1 MKEKQTG
8 GMGPGK
14 RLLWTLLFLLIAALT
29 IWTVTAQNK
38 NFTLA
43 QLWGQVSQ
51 GRPVWLAGAVLSM
64 VLYISLGAA
73 AILYLLRGFGYR
85 RSPLH
90 GLSYTAADLYFSA
103 ITPSATG
110 GQPAAAFFMAKDGV
124 PVLVTTVVLLAN
136 LMCYTL
142 SILVIGFLS
151 FVIRPG
157 TFLQFGG
164 LSKALILFGCVV
176 QVLLALFYCMLLWNK
191 TLLRRIGDVLLHL
204 LARLRLLKN
213 ADRLEARFHSAMDR
227 YGAYTALLRDKKKY
241 LWRAFWIN
249 LAHRASQIAVTA
261 LCYLSM
267 GGEVRRVVELFT
279 IQSSVVLGS
288 NSIPIPGA
296 MGVTDYLMLDA
307 FGSIM
312 DEARAANL
320 ELLSRSVSFYSLIII
335 CGVIVLIRS
344 GMMRIGREK
353 T

>member
-110 GQPAAAFFMAKDGV
+110 GQPAAAYFMAKDGV

-142 SILVIGFLS
+142 GPLLLVGAK
-151 FVIRPG
+151 
-157 TFLQFGG
+157 QFGWRKVISPG
-164 LSKALILFGCVV
+164 VCASTLALIL
-176 QVLLALFYCMLLWNK
+176 A
-191 TLLRRIGDVLLHL
+191 
-204 LARLRLLKN
+204 
-213 ADRLEARFHSAMDR
+213 
-227 YGAYTALLRDKKKY
+227 
-241 LWRAFWIN
+241 
-249 LAHRASQIAVTA
+249 
-261 LCYLSM
+261 
-267 GGEVRRVVELFT
+267 
-279 IQSSVVLGS
+279 
-288 NSIPIPGA
+288 
-296 MGVTDYLMLDA
+296 
-307 FGSIM
+307 
-312 DEARAANL
+312 
-320 ELLSRSVSFYSLIII
+320 
-335 CGVIVLIRS
+335 
-344 GMMRIGREK
+344 
-353 T
+353 